1 MILRNSYY
9 SSDKDRYVLATYIQA
24 LDTYV
29 MPKVIWGTGPEDHDF
44 PAAQSYLSL
53 LADPD
58 EISRIVDAL
67 RVAPIETIKAKDVMR
82 AAGLPMLER
91 SNFHVK
97 HDLKKI
103 VEKIPLSPILLVRG
117 DGAKHLSLTIADG
130 YHRACAVYW
139 NNEDDFIHARIASW
153 SSL

>member
-1 MILRNSYY
+1 
-9 SSDKDRYVLATYIQA
+9 
-24 LDTYV
+24 
-29 MPKVIWGTGPEDHDF
+29 MPKVVWGTEPEDHNF

-53 LADPD
+53 LCDPD
-58 EISRIVDAL
+58 EISRIVEQL
-67 RVAPIETIKAKDVMR
+67 HQAPIEIIKAKDVIR
-82 AAGLPMLER
+82 AAGLPLLAR

-97 HDLKKI
+97 RDLKKI
-103 VEKIPLSPILLVRG
+103 VEKKAFSPILLVRG
-117 DGAKHLSLTIADG
+117 DGAKRLSLTIADG

>member
-1 MILRNSYY
+1 
-9 SSDKDRYVLATYIQA
+9 
-24 LDTYV
+24 
-29 MPKVIWGTGPEDHDF
+29 MPKVLWETEPEDHDY

-53 LADPD
+53 LTDAD
-58 EISRIVDAL
+58 EISRMVIEL
-67 RVAPIETIKAKDVMR
+67 RNSPIEIIKAKDVIR
-82 AAGLPMLER
+82 ASGLPLLDR

-97 HDLKKI
+97 RDLKRI
-103 VEKIPLSPILLVRG
+103 MEKTALVPILLVRG
-117 DGAKHLSLTIADG
+117 DGGKHLPLTIADG

>member
-1 MILRNSYY
+1 
-9 SSDKDRYVLATYIQA
+9 
-24 LDTYV
+24 
-29 MPKVIWGTGPEDHDF
+29 MPKVVWGSEPEDHDY

-58 EISRIVDAL
+58 EISRIVDEL
-67 RVAPIETIKAKDVMR
+67 RLSPIELVKAKDVMR
-82 AAGLPMLER
+82 AEGLPMLER

-97 HDLKKI
+97 RDLKKI
-103 VEKIPLSPILLVRG
+103 VEKRPLAPILLVRG

-153 SSL
+153 SS

>member
-1 MILRNSYY
+1 
-9 SSDKDRYVLATYIQA
+9 
-24 LDTYV
+24 
-29 MPKVIWGTGPEDHDF
+29 MPKVVWGSEPEDHDY

-58 EISRIVDAL
+58 EISRIVDEL
-67 RVAPIETIKAKDVMR
+67 RLSPIELVKAKDVMR

-97 HDLKKI
+97 RDLKKI
-103 VEKIPLSPILLVRG
+103 VEKRPLAPILLVRG

>member
-1 MILRNSYY
+1 
-9 SSDKDRYVLATYIQA
+9 
-24 LDTYV
+24 
-29 MPKVIWGTGPEDHDF
+29 MPKVIWGTEPEDHDY

-58 EISRIVDAL
+58 EIARIIEEL
-67 RVAPIETIKAKDVMR
+67 RAAPVEMIKAKDVLR
-82 AAGLPMLER
+82 ASGLSLLDR

-97 HDLKKI
+97 RDLKKI
-103 VEKIPLSPILLVRG
+103 VDKKVLSPILLVRG
-117 DGAKHLSLTIADG
+117 DGAKHLTLTIADG

-153 SSL
+153 SSK